1 VADFM
6 STETATPESTKP
18 TALKIPATLACSL
31 TAKVGKVYYDNLV
44 LENMSG
50 KVSIQNQAV
59 ALEQVKAQ
67 LFQGVLL
74 ADGTISTSAKVPEFA
89 MKLGMQQMNIAQV
102 FTQLPMLQKMAP
114 IAKVISGQFTSN
126 IQVAGNLD
134 ALALT
139 PDLKSISG
147 DLMGSLSNTKITAQ
161 NAPLLQKLDEQL
173 PFLDVNKLNLNDIK
187 LRMQFNKGQVAV
199 KPFIVH
205 YQDIAVTIAG
215 EHGFDQSLKYN
226 LNFDVPAKYVAK
238 ELNGLLGKSSAAE
251 LAKLD
256 NIPLLA
262 TVTGTFK
269 APKIKADTRAMLV
282 NLSGQLA
289 KGQKDKLVNQGLNA
303 LQGLLGNKKDS
314 TKTNNTNKDLKE
326 KAGKLLNGLFGK

>member
-1 VADFM
+1 
-6 STETATPESTKP
+6 
-18 TALKIPATLACSL
+18 
-31 TAKVGKVYYDNLV
+31 
-44 LENMSG
+44 
-50 KVSIQNQAV
+50 
-59 ALEQVKAQ
+59 
-67 LFQGVLL
+67 
-74 ADGTISTSAKVPEFA
+74 
-89 MKLGMQQMNIAQV
+89 
-102 FTQLPMLQKMAP
+102 
-114 IAKVISGQFTSN
+114 
-126 IQVAGNLD
+126 
-134 ALALT
+134 
-139 PDLKSISG
+139 
-147 DLMGSLSNTKITAQ
+147 
-161 NAPLLQKLDEQL
+161 
-173 PFLDVNKLNLNDIK
+173 
-187 LRMQFNKGQVAV
+187 MQFNKGQVAV

-282 NLSGQLA
+282 NLTGQLA